1 MDPHTVKQWGV
12 HLTNKTL
19 INKGSTCNEC
29 GVYLLFILSS
39 FDPNLLLSPLPT
51 EEEKIG
57 EERVGEEEGET
68 VNETKEGLLILCVCM
83 YITSSYIFSLFSA
96 SLVLSF
102 LFPSLSSS
110 LLPLPLPVPQV
121 SLECSMVSL
130 SYILPGTLSFTHH
143 NFTFTADDS
152 SPEYNKVAKIVSN
165 NNATEEVLIL
175 IYYYFSLIVVH

>member
-1 MDPHTVKQWGV
+1 MEY
-12 HLTNKTL
+12 
-19 INKGSTCNEC
+19 I
-29 GVYLLFILSS
+29 LLFILSS

-57 EERVGEEEGET
+57 EEREEEGET
-68 VNETKEGLLILCVCM
+68 VNETKEGLLNFVCVHVH
-83 YITSSYIFSLFSA
+83 YTLLYLLLF
-96 SLVLSF
+96 LYLSGSVF
-102 LFPSLSSS
+102 FISFPLFLSSS
-110 LLPLPLPVPQV
+110 LLSLLPLPPSVPQV

-165 NNATEEVLIL
+165 NNATEKVLIL
-175 IYYYFSLIVVH
+175 LF

>member
-1 MDPHTVKQWGV
+1 MCSVF
-12 HLTNKTL
+12 
-19 INKGSTCNEC
+19 
-29 GVYLLFILSS
+29 YYFILSS

-51 EEEKIG
+51 EDEKIG

-68 VNETKEGLLILCVCM
+68 LNETKEGLLNFVCVHVH
-83 YITSSYIFSLFSA
+83 YTTLSYIFSFSA

-110 LLPLPLPVPQV
+110 LLPLSPPVPQV

-152 SPEYNKVAKIVSN
+152 FPEYNKVAKIVSN
-165 NNATEEVLIL
+165 DNATEEVLIL
-175 IYYYFSLIVVH
+175 LF

>member
-1 MDPHTVKQWGV
+1 MWS
-12 HLTNKTL
+12 
-19 INKGSTCNEC
+19 IS
-29 GVYLLFILSS
+29 YYFILSS
-39 FDPNLLLSPLPT
+39 FDPNLLLSPLPP

-68 VNETKEGLLILCVCM
+68 VNETKEGLLNFVCVHVH
-83 YITSSYIFSLFSA
+83 YTLLYLL

-110 LLPLPLPVPQV
+110 LLSLLPLPPSVPQV

-152 SPEYNKVAKIVSN
+152 SPEYNKVAKIVN
-165 NNATEEVLIL
+165 NDNATEKVLIL
-175 IYYYFSLIVVH
+175 LF

>member
-1 MDPHTVKQWGV
+1 MNVEY
-12 HLTNKTL
+12 
-19 INKGSTCNEC
+19 I
-29 GVYLLFILSS
+29 LLFILSS

-57 EERVGEEEGET
+57 EEREEEGET
-68 VNETKEGLLILCVCM
+68 VNETKEGLLNFVCVHVHYTLLYLLCLSGSVFF
-83 YITSSYIFSLFSA
+83 ISFPLF
-96 SLVLSF
+96 LSPLF
-102 LFPSLSSS
+102 LPV
-110 LLPLPLPVPQV
+110 PPPVPQV

-165 NNATEEVLIL
+165 NNATEKVLIL
-175 IYYYFSLIVVH
+175 SF